1 MRAWNECLE
10 RRVRHRHWVGVG
22 HSATVT
28 ARSGFVRSSVLSAT
42 VTAATGRQPTCAVVG
57 EALIDLAGSGDD
69 EPWLARPGG
78 SPYNVAI
85 GLARL
90 GRPTAFVGRLS
101 RDPLGGILRSHA
113 GRSGVDLAHAVD
125 AREPT
130 TIALVELTDTVA
142 DYRFGIDGTA
152 DFQWTDDEL
161 ASAGLDAAV
170 VHFGSLAS
178 WTPPG
183 DRAIARHIAQL
194 RDNALVSY
202 DPNVRPALQTDRH
215 AARRQV
221 EDAVSL
227 ADVVKT
233 SVDDLAWLYP
243 DVGAAQ
249 AARGWLARGPQL
261 VVVTSGADGSTAHT
275 HGQELWCPARS
286 VPVVDTVGAGDAFM
300 SGLLDM
306 LVEQKLLHRDAMAA
320 LSSGILQALL
330 DYASL
335 VAALTC
341 ARAGANPPRRAEV
354 EAARR

>member
-1 MRAWNECLE
+1 
-10 RRVRHRHWVGVG
+10 
-22 HSATVT
+22 
-28 ARSGFVRSSVLSAT
+28 
-42 VTAATGRQPTCAVVG
+42 VTAASGAQPTFAVVG
-57 EALIDLAGSGDD
+57 EALIDLAGAGDD

-101 RDPLGGILRSHA
+101 RDPLGTILRNHA
-113 GRSGVDLAHAVD
+113 ERSGVDLGHAVD
-125 AREPT
+125 AGEPT

-152 DFQWTDDEL
+152 DFQWTDAEL

-183 DRAIARHIAQL
+183 DRAIARRLAQL
-194 RDNALVSY
+194 RDNTFVSY
-202 DPNVRPALQTDRH
+202 DPNVRPRLQNDQH
-215 AARRQV
+215 AARQHV
-221 EDAVSL
+221 EEAVAL

-233 SVDDLAWLYP
+233 SADDLAWLYP
-243 DVGAAQ
+243 GLAAAQ
-249 AARGWLARGPQL
+249 AARNWLSLGPQL
-261 VVVTSGADGSTAHT
+261 VVVTSGADGSTAHARA
-275 HGQELWCPARS
+275 QEVSCPARS
-286 VPVVDTVGAGDAFM
+286 APVVDTVGAGDAFM
-300 SGLLDM
+300 AGLLDA
-306 LVEQKLLHRDAMAA
+306 LAERKLLHRDALAA
-320 LSSGILQALL
+320 VPAHTLHALL
-330 DYASL
+330 DDASL

-354 EAARR
+354 DAARS